1 MADKAAEF
9 RGDLNDISLHLLL
22 THRSFL
28 PELAGEYGVYGH
40 ELNVYSLCA
49 N

>member
-1 MADKAAEF
+1 MADKADEF
-9 RGDLNDISLHLLL
+9 CGDLNDSSPQLLL

-28 PELAGEYGVYGH
+28 PELAGEYSVYGH
-40 ELNVYSLCA
+40 EVNVYSLCA